1 MPYGDSHSLC
11 DGAARLG
18 GDTNGLRDLLQTP
31 PRRLPTMGIGSPL
44 NLDMPVNS
52 GMGSLGEMGG
62 TLGGVGGLASM
73 GQLSGIGGVGGMG
86 GMGGMGGVGGMGGL
100 GGFNGMGGL
109 GLADLGGMGGLGGM
123 GASMGMAL
131 GLSAEMG
138 LPKGFSS
145 AANPSRGGGTSDQ
158 AGGDTDAAMSL
169 GALSAD
175 TAMVMDLMDDR
186 PPAASLSHGPKAAA
200 AGVNP
205 HAVSP
210 TVDTAPSS
218 SGMLAVGGEGPES
231 RGRARGDLDSLVGA
245 TTAGAAASACASAKD
260 TQARPKGAIP
270 RQRRDAVRA
279 KAASPTRHADSR
291 SGDGRKLP
299 PPKAEY
305 RCTFEGCSKT
315 FARRY
320 NRVVHSRK

>member
-1 MPYGDSHSLC
+1 
-11 DGAARLG
+11 
-18 GDTNGLRDLLQTP
+18 
-31 PRRLPTMGIGSPL
+31 MGIGSPL
-44 NLDMPVNS
+44 NLDMAVNS

-73 GQLSGIGGVGGMG
+73 GQLPGIGGVGGM
-86 GMGGMGGVGGMGGL
+86 GGMGGL

-145 AANPSRGGGTSDQ
+145 ACANPARAGGTSDQ
-158 AGGDTDAAMSL
+158 AGGDTDPTMSL

-186 PPAASLSHGPKAAA
+186 PPAATLSHGLKAAA
-200 AGVNP
+200 AGVNTHSVAP
-205 HAVSP
+205 AVSM
-210 TVDTAPSS
+210 APA
-218 SGMLAVGGEGPES
+218 GGGVLAVGSEGADGRS
-231 RGRARGDLDSLVGA
+231 RVRGDLDSLVGA
-245 TTAGAAASACASAKD
+245 TTAGAAAIACASAKD
-260 TQARPKGAIP
+260 AQARPKGAIP
-270 RQRRDAVRA
+270 RQRRDASRA
-279 KAASPTRHADSR
+279 KAVSPTRRADSR
-291 SGDGRKLP
+291 PGDGRKLP
-299 PPKAEY
+299 PSKAEY